1 MGQGER
7 QRDEY
12 ALLWDEV
19 MRDGRPRPGRG
30 RPSGL
35 TRERIVAEAVAIAD
49 AEGLQKVSM
58 KHLAERLGSG
68 VMSLYRHVPGK
79 DELVLLMYDSLMAG
93 PFPVPEADTWREL
106 LLGWGRSVRELF
118 HAHPWALA
126 VATGERPVGPHEAEC
141 VDTILGRL
149 FAVGMPP
156 ATGLIAVLTV
166 DCFAF
171 GAVRPEIGGGDG
183 SAADYF
189 RFLTD
194 PAIAARFPNLAQVVA
209 GDPGPDDPLD
219 DHFEFGLHRV
229 IDGLEQY
236 IEANR

>member
-1 MGQGER
+1 MGQ
-7 QRDEY
+7 DEY
-12 ALLWDEV
+12 ELLWDEV
-19 MRDGRPRPGRG
+19 RRDGRPRPGRG
-30 RPSGL
+30 RPSVL

-93 PFPVPEADTWREL
+93 PLPVPDADDWRDL
-106 LLGWGRSVRELF
+106 LLGWGRAVRDLTRD
-118 HAHPWALA
+118 HPWSLPLA
-126 VATGERPVGPHEAEC
+126 TAERPMGPGEAGW
-141 VDTILGRL
+141 VDGILGRL

-171 GAVRPEIGGGDG
+171 GAVRPEIGGTVGGDD
-183 SAADYF
+183 SAAEFF

-194 PAIAARFPNLAQVVA
+194 PAIAARFPHLARVA
-209 GDPGPDDPLD
+209 ADLGPGNPVD